1 MRNLISPF
9 NPSQTQPSL
18 NRLHSIIDIDK
29 GRIPNNP
36 RLQGGRTPEDVYATK
51 PFYFG
56 ASNVRTYRRVRGDG
70 AGRKD
75 GNVAKAMRLG
85 ATLPCGLSHGTGCCK
100 SCGTGNRG
108 GRFKG

>member
-9 NPSQTQPSL
+9 YPSQTQPSL
-18 NRLHSIIDIDK
+18 NRLHSIVDIDK

-36 RLQGGRTPEDVYATK
+36 RLQGGRVPEDVYATK

-56 ASNVRTYRRVRGDG
+56 ASNVRMYRNVRGE
-70 AGRKD
+70 GRLH
-75 GNVAKAMRLG
+75 NNIAKAMRIG
-85 ATLPCGLSHGTGCCK
+85 ATLPMGLSQGTGCCK
-100 SCGTGNRG
+100 ACGTGNRG